1 MNPVYKAILK
11 KASIRVAEPVYVYRV
26 AYEGRGTERLE
37 HVRSRA
43 GGWNEYRKMSDGIVF
58 KTRSWFPY
66 TTPID
71 ALLYFISERTSLMVG
86 CAVERRRDALRAE
99 VENAIRAIEKCLS
112 ENRTAQER
120 KDARMCGY

>member
-1 MNPVYKAILK
+1 MK
-11 KASIRVAEPVYVYRV
+11 IRQAEPVYVYRV
-26 AYEGRGTERLE
+26 TKEGRGAERLE
-37 HVRSRA
+37 HVRSKA
-43 GGWNEYRKMSDGIVF
+43 GGWNHYRTMSDSIPF
-58 KTRSWFPY
+58 KTRQWFPH

-86 CAVERRRDALRAE
+86 CTIERRRDALRGE

-112 ENRTAQER
+112 ENRTAQEQ